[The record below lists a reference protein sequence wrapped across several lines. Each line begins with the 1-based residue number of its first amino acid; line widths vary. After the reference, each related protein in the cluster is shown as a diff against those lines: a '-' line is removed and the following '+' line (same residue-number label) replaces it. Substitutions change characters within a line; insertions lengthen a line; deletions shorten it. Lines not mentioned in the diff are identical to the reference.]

1 MLKLKGFAVAV
12 LAVGMVTAAFAQ
24 SGSIQG
30 TVTDNSGAVI
40 QGAEVIVRSIETNA
54 TRTAMTRTTGV
65 YSLPNLPVGHYEI
78 TAKKDSF
85 KAYHLDK
92 IELTV
97 AQTLGLDIM
106 LEPGTVSEEVMVR
119 ASDVPAVD
127 IEMSQVSN
135 IVDSQRMLDLPL
147 LTRDP
152 YSLVLLSPGTI
163 QSNSL
168 LGGFSV
174 NGTRER
180 NNNFLLDGSDNND
193 ASVPGAPYGLASL
206 NPDATEEFRVIT
218 NNFMPEYGRDNGA
231 IIDIVTKSGAN
242 DFHGDVRWFGR
253 YNALG
258 ARDYFN
264 HNIDPQTG
272 TMEAQNPY
280 VRNQFGFNVGGP
292 IVKNKTFFFVDT
304 EWQRFRTTL
313 TNQSTVPNASFKSM
327 LNGGTFG
334 YTDYDPNDCA
344 PAQAPCTL
352 QINAGGANSSL
363 GFPIDPQMKQI
374 LSLYPNPNGPAVDQF
389 RGLLFYPSSSRQDVQ
404 NITAK
409 LDQHI
414 NDKELLS
421 IHAAYD
427 EYKDPNGS
435 HDDFLPGGIGA
446 TGVQQHVFLVG
457 AALTST
463 LSSTLVNQLKLAFN
477 KSDSPFNCG
486 GLNALN
492 VGATDQYGRPRD
504 FSLPDIAGFGCLTL
518 VDSNG
523 QWRKNGTWSWGDNL
537 SWVRGA
543 HTVKIGADFR
553 WVYENGFNSFTSRS
567 LVTLAPFGDFGLS
580 TVMANPAMAPC
591 DPFGYFGGPANASD
605 PYQNCGELNDGN
617 QGTVN
622 ATPDTVFQDLT
633 NTLLGVMDTEQQSQ
647 FFDKNGVRTVN
658 DLRRF
663 RQHEYD
669 FFIQDSWK
677 LRPNLTLNFGL
688 RYQFN
693 GVPFEVN
700 NNLSNLFEN
709 SSGTAPD
716 TLDPATPGCD
726 PASPTC
732 TGFTFTVVGPG
743 TGHLL
748 YDNNYNNFEPRLGF
762 AWDPFRDG
770 KTAVRGA
777 FGIFHDRVFGN
788 LFGNATSNPPFQQ
801 TPFFEPV
808 FTEANP
814 TPEGVALPTTVPTTI
829 HSIDGNCN
837 PTCGSE
843 FFPTIISK
851 HFPLPYTSSWN
862 FGIQRELVRDLTIDV
877 NYVGNRGY
885 HEFRVVDGNPPQP
898 ALVAANLAG
907 GTPASALT
915 FSNLWFG
922 GPGLLSVN
930 NTAFNSA
937 SLNQASGNSW
947 YHGLQANVNKRFS
960 KGFQFQAAYTFSHAI
975 DDSADPLI
983 ASEKTNRSFPR
994 NSFALYNEFG
1004 NSGFDIRH
1012 RLVMN
1017 YAWDLP
1023 VGRGRSYVNSGL
1035 LGRVLEGWQLA
1046 GITTI
1051 QSGHPFDL
1059 FGNRDAEHT
1068 GLSSRLDLIGSPALP
1083 SGHPRTETGVNWNGF
1098 QMPDYGFAG
1107 NVSKNRYYGPGYDN
1121 WDIVMAKDT
1130 SITERV
1136 KLQFRTEVFNL
1147 FNRPQFD
1154 QPGNLYQSPGTFGF
1168 STATLSQPD
1177 GTTSARQMQFGL
1189 KLLF

>member
-12 LAVGMVTAAFAQ
+12 LAAGMVTAAFAQ

-54 TRTAMTRTTGV
+54 TRTATTRTTGV

-119 ASDVPAVD
+119 ASDVPPVSL
-127 IEMSQVSN
+127 ETSEVSN

-163 QSNSL
+163 QSNSS

-193 ASVPGAPYGLASL
+193 TSVPGIPQGLASL

-218 NNFMPEYGRDNGA
+218 NNFMPEFGRNNGA
-231 IIDIVTKSGAN
+231 IIDVVTKSGSN
-242 DFHGDVRWFGR
+242 DYHGGARWFGR

-272 TMEAQNPY
+272 GMEAQNPY

-313 TNQSTVPNASFKSM
+313 TNKSTVPNAAFKAM
-327 LNGGTFG
+327 LNGQPFA
-334 YTDYDPNDCA
+334 YTDYDPYDCA
-344 PAQAPCTL
+344 PNPQPCTL
-352 QINAGGANSSL
+352 QINAGGANSTF
-363 GFPIDPQMKQI
+363 GVPIDPLMKQI
-374 LSLYPNPNGPAVDQF
+374 LSLYPDPNGPAVDQF
-389 RGLLFYPSSSRQDVQ
+389 RGDLFYPSTSRFDAR

-414 NDKELLS
+414 SDKQLLS

-427 EYKDPNGS
+427 QYKDPNGS
-435 HDDFLPGGIGA
+435 HDDFLPGIGA
-446 TGVQQHVFLVG
+446 TATQSHVLLAG
-457 AALTST
+457 ATLTST
-463 LSSTLVNQLKLAFN
+463 FSSTLVNQAKIAYN
-477 KSDSPFNCG
+477 KNDNPYNCG
-486 GLNALN
+486 SQNILN
-492 VGATDQYGRPRD
+492 VGAADQYGRPRD
-504 FSLPDIAGFGCLTL
+504 FSLPDVAGFGCLAL
-518 VDSNG
+518 FDSNG
-523 QWRKNGTWSWGDNL
+523 QWRKTGTWSWGDSL
-537 SWVRGA
+537 SWVHGA
-543 HTVKIGADFR
+543 HTMKMGGDFR

-567 LVTLAPFGDFGLS
+567 LVTLAPFGDFGYS
-580 TVMANPAMAPC
+580 TIRVNPSLPGC
-591 DPFGYFGGPANASD
+591 DPFGLFDPSGQFNPPNPAD
-605 PYQNCGELNDGN
+605 PNQNCGTTSTGN
-617 QGTVN
+617 L
-622 ATPDTVFQDLT
+622 DFVFQDMA
-633 NTLLGVMDTEQQSQ
+633 NMLLGVMDTEQQSQ
-647 FFDKNGVRTVN
+647 FFNKSGVRTGN

-669 FFIQDSWK
+669 FYVQDSWK
-677 LRPNLTLNFGL
+677 IRPNLTLNLGV

-693 GVPFEVN
+693 GVPYEVD

-716 TLDPATPGCD
+716 TLDPSTPGCSS
-726 PASPTC
+726 ATC

-762 AWDPFRDG
+762 AWDPFRNG

-801 TPFFEPV
+801 TPFTEP
-808 FTEANP
+808 FDQ
-814 TPEGVALPTTVPTTI
+814 PENVPLPTTVPTTI

-851 HFPLPYTSSWN
+851 HFPMPYTSSWN

-877 NYVGNRGY
+877 NYVGNRGF
-885 HEFRVVDGNPPQP
+885 HEFRAVDGNPPQP
-898 ALVAANLAG
+898 ALVAANLAA
-907 GTPASALT
+907 GTQASALT
-915 FSNLWFG
+915 FNNLWFG
-922 GPGLLSVN
+922 GPRLLSVN
-930 NTAFNSA
+930 NTAFFQA
-937 SLNQASGNSW
+937 ALNQASGNSW
-947 YHGLQANVNKRFS
+947 YHGLQVNLNKRFS
-960 KGFQFQAAYTFSHAI
+960 KGFQIQGAYTFSHAI
-975 DDSADPLI
+975 DDAADPLI

-994 NSFALYNEFG
+994 DSFELYNEFG

-1012 RLVMN
+1012 RLVVN

-1023 VGRGRSYVNSGL
+1023 VGRGRGSLNSGF

-1059 FGNRDAEHT
+1059 FGNRDSEHT
-1068 GLSSRLDLIGSPALP
+1068 GLSSRLNLIGNPALP
-1083 SGHPRTETGVNWNGF
+1083 SGHPVNETGLNINAF

-1107 NVSKNRYYGPGYDN
+1107 NVSKNRYYGPGYNN
-1121 WDIVMAKDT
+1121 WDMVMSKDT

-1147 FNRPQFD
+1147 FNRAQFD